1 MRSNGVFTWSE
12 MEKKIGQLKVFY
24 EQNKAK
30 EKRDDWFSFQI
41 NSSYQAFNY
50 DNMPEFFQFIHDM
63 GCDSNVRL
71 VIFPEHL
78 RVGNLPEE
86 YKKEALKQ
94 MDMIEVRYGN
104 RNQHNIKTLDD
115 MRKAI
120 HKKDQKLEVFKTL
133 VKEQDKFRGTY
144 LYDYHP
150 HLAQIIYGDIQPRLF

>member
-1 MRSNGVFTWSE
+1 
-12 MEKKIGQLKVFY
+12 
-24 EQNKAK
+24 
-30 EKRDDWFSFQI
+30 
-41 NSSYQAFNY
+41 
-50 DNMPEFFQFIHDM
+50 
-63 GCDSNVRL
+63 
-71 VIFPEHL
+71 
-78 RVGNLPEE
+78 
-86 YKKEALKQ
+86 